1 MLLSQQRI
9 TPKIRDLVGF
19 KLKKDYLGKYI
30 PLPYKYWVG
39 SGREALRQI
48 LSSIEGRRVGLPAYT
63 CHVVL
68 DAVKSAGAKPMF
80 YDSGVVAELNEIKK
94 MIGKVDA
101 LIVSYNFGFI
111 PEIDLIAD
119 LCKKHQV
126 ILIEDCAQALG
137 AKYGGKLAGSFG
149 DYAFYSFGISKNIGF
164 CGGLIASKE
173 KMDLGKKSK
182 KKLKKISPYPA
193 SKLFGVVTK
202 VIISPLFFHPRIYPF
217 TKTLLQEKLHQKQ
230 ETLAYTCPPL
240 AKKVIVNQLWRYSKI
255 LNLRRSNAGYCA
267 KELKGVLNFVEDT
280 RKSPVNEDFSDSP
293 SSKRMLLPLRLE
305 GVHSAGLYFVIKANN
320 PGLLKRR
327 LLKEGV
333 ELGEMYTFQ
342 ALAKGN
348 FEVDKALK
356 AQKAQKEVLTFAL
369 YRDFKEIKYIVRK
382 IKKVCQDGSC

>member
-9 TPKIRDLVGF
+9 TPKIKDLVGF

-48 LSSIEGRRVGLPAYT
+48 LYSIEGRRVGLPAYT

-68 DAVKSAGAKPMF
+68 DAVKSSGAKPIF

-111 PEIDLIAD
+111 PEIKLIAD
-119 LCKKHQV
+119 LCKEHQV

-137 AKYGGKLAGSFG
+137 AKYDGKLAGSFG
-149 DYAFYSFGISKNIGF
+149 DYAFYSFGISKNVGF
-164 CGGLIASKE
+164 CGGLIAGKE
-173 KMDLGKKSK
+173 KMDLG

-202 VIISPLFFHPRIYPF
+202 VIISPLFFHPMIYPF
-217 TKTLLQEKLHQKQ
+217 TRTLFQEKLHQKQ

-240 AKKVIVNQLWRYSKI
+240 AKKVIANQLRRYSNI
-255 LNLRRSNAGYCA
+255 LNLRRSNARYCA
-267 KELKGVLNFVEDT
+267 KELKGVLSFVEGDT
-280 RKSPVNEDFSDSP
+280 PKSLVNKDFSGSP
-293 SSKRMLLPLRLE
+293 SSKRILLSSRLE
-305 GVHSAGLYFVIKANN
+305 GAHSAGLYFVIKANN

-348 FEVDKALK
+348 LEVDKALK

-369 YRDFKEIKYIVRK
+369 YRDFKEVKYIVRT